1 MSTTYYNAGQGFIYK
16 GLAIPTNKSFTISTK
31 EEEKLLT
38 EVLATN
44 WGKDIT
50 LVSSGAKIEIK
61 DGGILTAKIQELE
74 KEISNLKV
82 ENSKLQD
89 ELAKMTNEN
98 LELKKIKA
106 KSGKAGAEE
115 AN

>member
-1 MSTTYYNAGQGFIYK
+1 MPTTYYNTGQGFVYK
-16 GLAIPTNKSFTISTK
+16 ALAIPTNKSFTISTE

-44 WGKDIT
+44 WGKDKIT
-50 LVSSGAKIEIK
+50 LISSGAKIEIK
-61 DGGILTAKIQELE
+61 DGANLMAKIQELE
-74 KEISNLKV
+74 KEVSNLKF

-89 ELAKMTNEN
+89 ELTSITNEN

-106 KSGKAGAEE
+106 KKP
-115 AN
+115 ANEQAQ